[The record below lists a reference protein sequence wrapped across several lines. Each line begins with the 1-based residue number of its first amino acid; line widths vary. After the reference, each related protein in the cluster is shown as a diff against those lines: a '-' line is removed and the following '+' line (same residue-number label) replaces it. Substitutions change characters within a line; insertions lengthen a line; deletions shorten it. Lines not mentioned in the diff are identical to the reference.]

1 MASEANISRGSRIC
15 GKTDPGAGA
24 LQLLETLP
32 ELDGGA
38 VAVEFEDGKS
48 PMAAQSA
55 P

>member
-1 MASEANISRGSRIC
+1 MSKHILRELFI
-15 GKTDPGAGA
+15 PGAGA
-24 LQLLETLP
+24 LQLLDTLP

-38 VAVEFEDGKS
+38 VAVEFEDGRS